1 MIAVMVLSG
10 YCDIFAMSGM
20 MEMLDYGARVKS
32 IYQQSL

>member
-1 MIAVMVLSG
+1 MIAVMVPSG

-20 MEMLDYGARVKS
+20 EMFDYGARVKS